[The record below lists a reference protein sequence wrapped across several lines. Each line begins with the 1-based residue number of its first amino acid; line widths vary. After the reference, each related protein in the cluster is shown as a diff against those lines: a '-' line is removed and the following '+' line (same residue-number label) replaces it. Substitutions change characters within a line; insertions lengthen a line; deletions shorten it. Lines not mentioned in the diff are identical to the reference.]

1 MPVPLV
7 PLKALAA
14 AKGRLGPWLSPLERR
29 LLAIAM
35 FEDVVAALQAVAGL
49 EAPVVVS
56 PDREVWRRAEAIGCR
71 VVEEPP
77 GAGGSGGSGGLKP
90 SPPVDQGSGGL
101 EPSPPVDQG
110 SGGLKPSPPVDQG
123 SGGLNAAL
131 ALAADGLA
139 DADGL
144 LVVAA
149 DLPLA
154 SASSIGR
161 VLAAAAAAPVVVVPS
176 HDGDGTNVLAW
187 HEPRSFA
194 PRFGPDSAARHLS
207 VPGAV
212 RLDDQRLAL
221 DVDTVEDLRLVADL
235 ADPDGVTGRRLRDLR
250 LPARLRETG

>member
-49 EAPVVVS
+49 EPPVVVS

-77 GAGGSGGSGGLKP
+77 GGGG
-90 SPPVDQGSGGL
+90 QA
-101 EPSPPVDQG
+101 
-110 SGGLKPSPPVDQG
+110 
-123 SGGLNAAL
+123 GLNAAL
-131 ALAADGLA
+131 ALAAAGLA
-139 DADGL
+139 GAGGL

-154 SASSIGR
+154 SAAGFGR
-161 VLAAAAAAPVVVVPS
+161 VLEAAGAAPVVVVPS

-187 HEPRSFA
+187 REPGSFA

-207 VPGAV
+207 APGAV
-212 RLDDQRLAL
+212 RVDDQGLAL
-221 DVDTVEDLRLVADL
+221 DVDTVEDLRAVAGLV
-235 ADPDGVTGRRLRDLR
+235 DPDGVTGRRLRDLR
-250 LPARLRETG
+250 LPERLRGTG